1 LVTIRWGKDLTDLG
15 LLWRRRR
22 TRRIIIQIAIAVG
35 VGLFVFYMADK
46 ARDLDDLGFDFLSG
60 SGDFP
65 LSTQWLTNYESNDTL
80 LGAYGAGIFNTVRL
94 VVIGIV
100 LATVLGVFA
109 GIARLSSNWLVS
121 RLATLY
127 VETIRNTPLIIQ
139 IVIWYTVVFL
149 QLPRVENAIEYSGL
163 FYLSVKGLALPS
175 LTIDGSFGI
184 WVILL
189 AFGAVTAYAL
199 QWWLHRK
206 EEREGGSKHAVLWAF
221 LVFAVVAVVTYMLTG
236 TPLEPDTPQVVITD
250 ANIYSVK
257 GGIQVEPEFAAVL
270 LGLVIYTGAFIAEI
284 VRGGIQAL
292 PKGQTEAAAALGLS
306 GYQRLTLIILP
317 QALRTIIPPLTNQ
330 FLNLTKNSSL
340 AVVIGYPEIIFV
352 GNTMINKIGHA
363 APVYLM
369 IFGTYL
375 LLSLVISVAMNTFNR
390 SVQLAGR

>member
-1 LVTIRWGKDLTDLG
+1 MTIRWGKDLTDLG

-65 LSTQWLTNYESNDTL
+65 LSTQWLTNYQSNDTL

-100 LATVLGVFA
+100 LATILGVLA

-149 QLPRVENAIEYSGL
+149 RLPRVEDAIEYSGL

-175 LTIDGSFGI
+175 LTIDGSFGM
-184 WVILL
+184 WVIFLVL
-189 AFGAVTAYAL
+189 GAMAAFGL

-206 EEREGGSKHAVLWAF
+206 EEQQGGSKHAVAWAF
-221 LVFAVVAVVTYMLTG
+221 LLFAIVAVVTFMLTG
-236 TPLEPDTPQVVITD
+236 TPLEPDTPSVVITG
-250 ANIYSVK
+250 ANIYSVR

-270 LGLVIYTGAFIAEI
+270 LGLVIYTGSFIAEI

-375 LLSLVISVAMNTFNR
+375 LLSLAISVAMNAFNR

>member
-1 LVTIRWGKDLTDLG
+1 M
-15 LLWRRRR
+15 
-22 TRRIIIQIAIAVG
+22 
-35 VGLFVFYMADK
+35 FVFYMANK
-46 ARDLDDLGFDFLSG
+46 ARELDDLGFDFLSG

-65 LSTQWLTNYESNDTL
+65 LSTQWLTNYDANDSL

-94 VVIGIV
+94 VIIGIV
-100 LATVLGVFA
+100 LATVLGVLA
-109 GIARLSSNWLVS
+109 GVARLSSNWLVS
-121 RLATLY
+121 RVATVY
-127 VETIRNTPLIIQ
+127 VETIRNTPLLIQ

-149 QLPRVENAIEYSGL
+149 QFPRVENAIEFGGI

-175 LTIDGSFGI
+175 LTIDGSFGL
-184 WVILL
+184 WVIFLIV
-189 AFGAVTAYAL
+189 GAVVAFAL

-206 EEREGGSKHAVLWAF
+206 EEVEGGSRHAVMWAF
-221 LVFAVVAVVTYMLTG
+221 LLFAGVAVVTYLVTG
-236 TPLEPDTPQVVITD
+236 TPLEPDTPSVGITG
-250 ANIYSVK
+250 ANIYNVN

-292 PKGQTEAAAALGLS
+292 PKGQNEAAAALGLS
-306 GYQRLTLIILP
+306 AYQRLTLIILP
-317 QALRTIIPPLTNQ
+317 QALRIIIPPLTNQ

-363 APVYLM
+363 APIYLM

-375 LLSLVISVAMNTFNR
+375 VLSLVISVAMNSFNR